1 MAHRSAAPHAPFI
14 HRHIGAVGR
23 DRRTIL
29 AALGVRDLE
38 ELAGA
43 VVPPDLPLLP
53 APAHAEPGRE
63 TGGLSES
70 AAVEALRGLA
80 ALNDPHTEMIGCGY
94 HPALTPAVIARDVL
108 GDPAWTTA

>member
-1 MAHRSAAPHAPFI
+1 MPKI
-14 HRHIGAVGR
+14 V
-23 DRRTIL
+23 IL

-53 APAHAEPGRE
+53 APAHAELGRE
-63 TGGLSES
+63 TGGLPES

-108 GDPAWTTA
+108 GEVLMKRWMKRRNAHCPACCKARS

>member
-43 VVPPDLPLLP
+43 VVPPDLPLLEP
-53 APAHAEPGRE
+53 HTHAERPRQE
-63 TGGLSES
+63 EIS
-70 AAVEALRGLA
+70 
-80 ALNDPHTEMIGCGY
+80 
-94 HPALTPAVIARDVL
+94 
-108 GDPAWTTA
+108 